1 MQVASKKVY
10 WKKQQSVPNTC
21 HISPLKKFFQN
32 RCIFQIS
39 LMYIKLAIP
48 KILFI
53 LVLCNFNF
61 NFKTTWPLPIWKFL
75 TTHPSPPPPCPP
87 LSKNFSKIINLPSP
101 PWPNLKGRGCMP
113 WISLTETH
121 HFNSKPSRMIHLR
134 KNNQFFNISENPQE
148 NHEKLISAKFLT
160 FKSKF
165 WVITVATYITVSW

>member
-75 TTHPSPPPPCPP
+75 TTHPSPPP
-87 LSKNFSKIINLPSP
+87 
-101 PWPNLKGRGCMP
+101 
-113 WISLTETH
+113 TH
-121 HFNSKPSRMIHLR
+121 HSAKTFLKLLTPPPPPHPIWRGGGAC
-134 KNNQFFNISENPQE
+134 
-148 NHEKLISAKFLT
+148 HEFHWLKLITLILSLLEWFIWEKTINFLIFQKT
-160 FKSKF
+160 RKRIMKS
-165 WVITVATYITVSW
+165 